1 MNRFFE
7 SLTLKLTFVF
17 FVTAIAYVYL
27 LTIGIQR
34 LVFNEEVRETLGYY
48 QSGYFEYML
57 EDLGYPPDLVKAE
70 KIVEAMPLD
79 MKIYDE
85 NPVWASSDNFP
96 DIASI
101 DFQLSGLNMAKIKAD
116 IEFGRETSLEGVEF
130 SRYQGRTYTKIP
142 YEDFT
147 IVMVNPKFSQP
158 IQSIYILELVIGI
171 TLIILLVCFT
181 SVSRIFKPIQA
192 IQEGANR
199 IGNGE
204 LDYRIEVNQ
213 KDDLGKLAKQINLL
227 ADNIEEMLHAKQML
241 NLGVSHELRSPL
253 TRARL
258 QVEMIDDDFNKED
271 LLTEISAME
280 AIISNLLDSEAINYG
295 HKKLNLET
303 LV

>member
-70 KIVEAMPLD
+70 KIAEAMPLD

-101 DFQLSGLNMAKIKAD
+101 DFQLSNLNIAKIKAD

-142 YEDFT
+142 YED
-147 IVMVNPKFSQP
+147 
-158 IQSIYILELVIGI
+158 L
-171 TLIILLVCFT
+171 
-181 SVSRIFKPIQA
+181 
-192 IQEGANR
+192 
-199 IGNGE
+199 
-204 LDYRIEVNQ
+204 
-213 KDDLGKLAKQINLL
+213 
-227 ADNIEEMLHAKQML
+227 
-241 NLGVSHELRSPL
+241 PL
-253 TRARL
+253 
-258 QVEMIDDDFNKED
+258 
-271 LLTEISAME
+271 
-280 AIISNLLDSEAINYG
+280 
-295 HKKLNLET
+295 
-303 LV
+303 